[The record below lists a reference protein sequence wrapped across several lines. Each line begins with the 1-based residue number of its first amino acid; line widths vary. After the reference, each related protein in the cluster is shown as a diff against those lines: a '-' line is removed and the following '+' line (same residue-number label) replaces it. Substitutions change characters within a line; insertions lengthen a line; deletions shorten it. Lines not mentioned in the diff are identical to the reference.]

1 MALSTPGIGSGLDI
15 SGIVDKLMAIEQAPL
30 SKINTNLVGLQAQVS
45 AYGSLKSAVSS
56 FRDAV
61 SALADASK
69 FKVINEA
76 YETLSDDHRRKQ
88 YDRELHP
95 QDLNLFDMMF
105 GDSFMMPGM
114 PPHVNVMFQQILT

>member
-30 SKINTNLVGLQAQVS
+30 SKINTKLVGLQAQVS

-69 FKVINEA
+69 FK
-76 YETLSDDHRRKQ
+76 R
-88 YDRELHP
+88 
-95 QDLNLFDMMF
+95 
-105 GDSFMMPGM
+105 
-114 PPHVNVMFQQILT
+114 